1 MSSNSNE
8 RVVASSGRTLYRT
21 PYMNETSTPDY
32 RRQMWVV
39 VYIHLFLWA
48 ICWILAYIYRNN
60 GKVRG
65 DLPGPGTA
73 PAETVTTTGKPGLNK
88 LPLIHGG
95 AENAERV
102 ARMTLI
108 LALVATILVNA
119 LSGGTRSTSALLWAF
134 MCISVLHI
142 AAVAF
147 VRHTVVPLTF
157 AAISFILIIIIAGLG
172 FRD

>member
-1 MSSNSNE
+1 
-8 RVVASSGRTLYRT
+8 
-21 PYMNETSTPDY
+21 MNEVTTADY

-48 ICWILAYIYRNN
+48 LCWVLAYIYRNN

-65 DLPGPGTA
+65 DLPAPATA
-73 PAETVTTTGKPGLNK
+73 PTDTAPTTGKAGPNK
-88 LPLIHGG
+88 LGLIHGG

-119 LSGGTRSTSALLWAF
+119 LSGGTRSTSALLWTF

-142 AAVAF
+142 LAVAL
-147 VRHTVVPLTF
+147 VRHSAVPLTF

-172 FRD
+172 FRT